1 MSGVKE
7 SVLALEGNKEGLCY
21 SSGVIT
27 TNSNFCGFEELTI
40 SLYCL
45 PYILSLLQPC
55 FAMTGPVSFKDARRS
70 MAKYYHLVEYQL
82 EIIIRLKMQD
92 SQFDA

>member
-27 TNSNFCGFEELTI
+27 TNSNICGFNELKI
-40 SLYCL
+40 N
-45 PYILSLLQPC
+45 
-55 FAMTGPVSFKDARRS
+55 KHN
-70 MAKYYHLVEYQL
+70 MA
-82 EIIIRLKMQD
+82 D
-92 SQFDA
+92 SIHTSKNC